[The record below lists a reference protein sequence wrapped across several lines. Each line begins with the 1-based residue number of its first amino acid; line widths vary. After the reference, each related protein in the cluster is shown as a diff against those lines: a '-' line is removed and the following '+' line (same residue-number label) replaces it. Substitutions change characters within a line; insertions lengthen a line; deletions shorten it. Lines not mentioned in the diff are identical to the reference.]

1 MMLESDGAKSP
12 LWLAMEFRDYYQTL
26 GLQRSA
32 TADEIRKAYRRLARK
47 YHPDVSKETDALERF
62 KQMQEAYEVLKDPK
76 KRAAYDQL
84 GADWK
89 QGEQFRPPPDFGAG
103 FGFNPGRRGR
113 AQAGGHTGGAGQT
126 EFANDEQF
134 SDFFSSLF
142 GGGESPF
149 AGAGAAGGA
158 RRRNGRDQ
166 HAGIEL
172 DLEEAHR
179 GTVRNL
185 TLQQA
190 PAPGQTTPSERTLR
204 VTLPAGVTEGQ
215 SIRLAG
221 QGEPAVGKGRAGDL
235 YLNVH
240 IRSHRNLELDGRDV
254 KLTLPVAPW
263 EAALGTTLTVP
274 TLGGPVDLR
283 IPAQSQ
289 SGSRLRLR
297 GRGLTGDPPG
307 DQYVVLKVVLPPAD
321 TPAARELYER
331 MRTEL
336 AFDPRASL

>member
-1 MMLESDGAKSP
+1 
-12 LWLAMEFRDYYQTL
+12 MEFRDYYQTL

-32 TADEIRKAYRRLARK
+32 SADDIRKAYRRLARK
-47 YHPDVSKETDALERF
+47 YHPDVSKEADALEHF

-84 GADWK
+84 GANWK

-103 FGFNPGRRGR
+103 FDFSQARRGR
-113 AQAGGHTGGAGQT
+113 AHGAGFGSEAGGAQAF
-126 EFANDEQF
+126 ESEQF

-142 GGGESPF
+142 GGGEQPF
-149 AGAGAAGGA
+149 AGSNAGP

-166 HAGIEL
+166 HATIEL
-172 DLEEAHR
+172 DLEEAH
-179 GTVRNL
+179 GGAVREV
-185 TLQQA
+185 TLQPA
-190 PAPGQTTPSERTLR
+190 PAPGSTTPSERTLR

-215 SIRLAG
+215 SVRLAG

-235 YLNVH
+235 YLMVH
-240 IRSHRNLELDGRDV
+240 IRPHRNLELEGRDV

-263 EAALGTTLTVP
+263 EAALGATLTVP
-274 TLGGPVDLR
+274 TLGGSVDLR
-283 IPAQSQ
+283 IPPQSQ

-297 GRGLTGDPPG
+297 GRGLAGDPPG

-321 TPAARELYER
+321 TPGARELYER

>member
-1 MMLESDGAKSP
+1 
-12 LWLAMEFRDYYQTL
+12 MEFRDYYQTL
-26 GLQRSA
+26 GLQRAASA
-32 TADEIRKAYRRLARK
+32 EDIRKAYRRLARK
-47 YHPDVSKETDALERF
+47 YHPDVSKEADALERF

-84 GADWK
+84 GANWK
-89 QGEQFRPPPDFGAG
+89 QGEQFRPPPDFGTG
-103 FGFNPGRRGR
+103 FDFSQARRGR
-113 AQAGGHTGGAGQT
+113 AHAGGFGGEAGGPQAF
-126 EFANDEQF
+126 ESEQF

-142 GGGESPF
+142 GGGEQPF
-149 AGAGAAGGA
+149 AASNAGP

-166 HAGIEL
+166 HATIEL

-179 GTVRNL
+179 GAVREV

-190 PAPGQTTPSERTLR
+190 AAPGSTTPSERTLR

-215 SIRLAG
+215 SVRLAG

-235 YLNVH
+235 YLMVH
-240 IRSHRNLELDGRDV
+240 IRPHRNLELEGRDV

-263 EAALGTTLTVP
+263 EAALGATLTVP
-274 TLGGPVDLR
+274 TLGGSVDLR
-283 IPAQSQ
+283 IPPQSQ

-297 GRGLTGDPPG
+297 GRGLAGDPPG

>member
-1 MMLESDGAKSP
+1 
-12 LWLAMEFRDYYQTL
+12 MEFRDYYKTL
-26 GLQRSA
+26 GVERSA
-32 TADEIRKAYRRLARK
+32 SADDIRKAYRRLARK
-47 YHPDVSKETDALERF
+47 YHPDVSKEADALERF

-76 KRAAYDQL
+76 KRAAYDEL
-84 GADWK
+84 GANWK
-89 QGEQFRPPPDFGAG
+89 QGEQFRPPPDFGGG
-103 FGFNPGRRGR
+103 FDFSQARRGR
-113 AQAGGHTGGAGQT
+113 AQSGAYSGGGAEDFGN
-126 EFANDEQF
+126 AEQF

-142 GGGESPF
+142 GGGEQAF
-149 AGAGAAGGA
+149 AGAG
-158 RRRNGRDQ
+158 RRRGGRDQ

-190 PAPGQTTPSERTLR
+190 AAPGQAPTERTLR
-204 VTLPAGVTEGQ
+204 VTVPAGVTEGQ

-221 QGEPAVGKGRAGDL
+221 QGEPGSGKGRPGDL
-235 YLNVH
+235 YLSVH
-240 IRSHRNLELDGRDV
+240 IRPHRNLELDGRDV

-263 EAALGTTLTVP
+263 EAALGATLTVP

-289 SGSRLRLR
+289 TGSRLRLR
-297 GRGLTGDPPG
+297 GRGLAGDPPG

-321 TPAARELYER
+321 TPVARELYER
-331 MRTEL
+331 MRKEL

>member
-1 MMLESDGAKSP
+1 
-12 LWLAMEFRDYYQTL
+12 MEFRDYYQTL
-26 GLQRSA
+26 GLQRAASA
-32 TADEIRKAYRRLARK
+32 DDIRKAYRRLARK
-47 YHPDVSKETDALERF
+47 YHPDVSKEADALERF

-84 GADWK
+84 GANWK

-103 FGFNPGRRGR
+103 FDFNQARRGR
-113 AQAGGHTGGAGQT
+113 AHAADHGGEAGGAHSF
-126 EFANDEQF
+126 ESEQF

-142 GGGESPF
+142 GGGDQPF
-149 AGAGAAGGA
+149 AAAADGP

-166 HAGIEL
+166 HATIEL

-179 GTVRNL
+179 GAVREL

-190 PAPGQTTPSERTLR
+190 PAPGSTTPGERTLR

-215 SIRLAG
+215 SVRLAG
-221 QGEPAVGKGRAGDL
+221 QGEPAVGKGRPGDL
-235 YLNVH
+235 YLMVH
-240 IRSHRNLELDGRDV
+240 IRPHRSLELEGRDV

-263 EAALGTTLTVP
+263 EAALGATLTVP
-274 TLGGPVDLR
+274 TLGGSVDLR
-283 IPAQSQ
+283 IPPQSQ

-297 GRGLTGDPPG
+297 GRGLAGDPPG

>member
-1 MMLESDGAKSP
+1 
-12 LWLAMEFRDYYQTL
+12 MEFRDYYQTL

-32 TADEIRKAYRRLARK
+32 SADEIRKAYRRLARK
-47 YHPDVSKETDALERF
+47 YHPDVSKEADALERF

-84 GADWK
+84 GANWK

-103 FGFNPGRRGR
+103 FDFNQARRGR
-113 AQAGGHTGGAGQT
+113 PQAGGYGGGAADAQG
-126 EFANDEQF
+126 FDGEQF

-142 GGGESPF
+142 GGGEQPF
-149 AGAGAAGGA
+149 AAAGGT

-166 HAGIEL
+166 HASIEL

-179 GTVRNL
+179 GAVREL

-190 PAPGQTTPSERTLR
+190 SAPGNTTPTERTLR

-215 SIRLAG
+215 SVRLAG
-221 QGEPAVGKGRAGDL
+221 QGEPGVGKGRAGDL
-235 YLNVH
+235 YLMVH
-240 IRSHRNLELDGRDV
+240 IRPHRNLELEGRDV

-263 EAALGTTLTVP
+263 EAALGATLTVP
-274 TLGGPVDLR
+274 TLGGSVDLR
-283 IPAQSQ
+283 IPPQSQ

-297 GRGLTGDPPG
+297 GRGLAGDPPG
-307 DQYVVLKVVLPPAD
+307 DQYVTLKVVLPPSD

-336 AFDPRASL
+336 AFDPRAGL

>member
-1 MMLESDGAKSP
+1 
-12 LWLAMEFRDYYQTL
+12 MEFRDYYQTL
-26 GLQRSA
+26 GLERAASA
-32 TADEIRKAYRRLARK
+32 DDIRKAYRRLARK
-47 YHPDVSKETDALERF
+47 YHPDVSKEADALERF

-84 GADWK
+84 GANWK

-103 FGFNPGRRGR
+103 FDFNQARRGR
-113 AQAGGHTGGAGQT
+113 SQATGFGGEGGNAH
-126 EFANDEQF
+126 EFEGGEQF

-142 GGGESPF
+142 GGAEQPF
-149 AGAGAAGGA
+149 AGAAGGA

-166 HAGIEL
+166 HAEIDL

-179 GTVRNL
+179 GAIRNV
-185 TLQQA
+185 TLQQSA
-190 PAPGQTTPSERTLR
+190 APGKAPTERTLR

-215 SIRLAG
+215 SVRLTG
-221 QGEPAVGKGRAGDL
+221 QGEPGIGKGRAGDL
-235 YLNVH
+235 YLMVH
-240 IRSHRNLELDGRDV
+240 IRPHRNLELEGRDV

-263 EAALGTTLTVP
+263 EAALGATLTVP

-297 GRGLTGDPPG
+297 GRGLAGDPPG
-307 DQYVVLKVVLPPAD
+307 DQYVVLKVVLPAAD

-336 AFDPRASL
+336 AFDPRANL

>member
-1 MMLESDGAKSP
+1 
-12 LWLAMEFRDYYQTL
+12 MEFRDYYQTL

-47 YHPDVSKETDALERF
+47 YHPDVSKEPDALERF
-62 KQMQEAYEVLKDPK
+62 KQLQEAYEVLKDTK

-84 GADWK
+84 GENWK

-103 FGFNPGRRGR
+103 FDFAQARRAR
-113 AQAGGHTGGAGQT
+113 AQSAGHAGAGGGHDFEGG
-126 EFANDEQF
+126 EQF
-134 SDFFSSLF
+134 SDFFSTLF
-142 GGGESPF
+142 GGGEQPF
-149 AGAGAAGGA
+149 GASGRE
-158 RRRNGRDQ
+158 RRRAGRDQ
-166 HAGIEL
+166 HAGIEI

-179 GTVRNL
+179 GAIRNV

-190 PAPGQTTPSERTLR
+190 PGPGQSGPTERTLR

-215 SIRLAG
+215 SVRLAG
-221 QGEPAVGKGRAGDL
+221 QGEPAQGKGRAGDL
-235 YLNVH
+235 YLTVH
-240 IRSHRNLELDGRDV
+240 IRPHRNLELEGRDV
-254 KLTLPVAPW
+254 TLTLPVAPW
-263 EAALGTTLTVP
+263 EAALGARLTVP

-283 IPAQSQ
+283 VPPESQ

-321 TPAARELYER
+321 TPAARELYEK
-331 MRTEL
+331 MRAEL
-336 AFDPRASL
+336 AFDPRAAL

>member
-1 MMLESDGAKSP
+1 
-12 LWLAMEFRDYYQTL
+12 MEFRDYYQTL
-26 GLQRSA
+26 GLERSA
-32 TADEIRKAYRRLARK
+32 TADAIRKAYRRLARK
-47 YHPDVSKETDALERF
+47 YHPDVSKEPNALEQF

-84 GADWK
+84 GANWK

-103 FGFNPGRRGR
+103 FDFRQARRGR
-113 AQAGGHTGGAGQT
+113 PPGAGHGGET
-126 EFANDEQF
+126 DGAHAFAGDEQF
-134 SDFFSSLF
+134 SDFFSTLF
-142 GGGESPF
+142 GGGEQPF
-149 AGAGAAGGA
+149 AGASGGA

-166 HAGIEL
+166 HATIDV

-179 GTVRNL
+179 GAVREL
-185 TLQQA
+185 TLAQA
-190 PAPGQTTPSERTLR
+190 AAPGATPAERTLR

-215 SIRLAG
+215 SVRLAG

-235 YLNVH
+235 YLMVH
-240 IRSHRNLELDGRDV
+240 IRPHKNLELEGRDV
-254 KLTLPVAPW
+254 KLILPVAPW
-263 EAALGTTLTVP
+263 EAALGATLTVP

-297 GRGLTGDPPG
+297 GRGLVGDPPG
-307 DQYVVLKVVLPPAD
+307 DQYVELKVVLPPAD

-331 MRTEL
+331 MRAEL

>member
-1 MMLESDGAKSP
+1 
-12 LWLAMEFRDYYQTL
+12 MEFRDYYKTL
-26 GLQRSA
+26 GIERSA
-32 TADEIRKAYRRLARK
+32 SADDIRKAYRRLARK
-47 YHPDVSKETDALERF
+47 YHPDVSKEADALERF

-76 KRAAYDQL
+76 KRAAYDEL
-84 GADWK
+84 GANWK
-89 QGEQFRPPPDFGAG
+89 QGEQFRPPPDFGTG
-103 FGFNPGRRGR
+103 FDFSQARRGR
-113 AQAGGHTGGAGQT
+113 AHSGAYSGSGGGGGAQFG
-126 EFANDEQF
+126 EGEQF

-142 GGGESPF
+142 GGGEQPF
-149 AGAGAAGGA
+149 AGG
-158 RRRNGRDQ
+158 RRRGGRDQ
-166 HAGIEL
+166 HASIEL

-190 PAPGQTTPSERTLR
+190 AAPGQAPTERTLR
-204 VTLPAGVTEGQ
+204 VTVPAGVTEGQ
-215 SIRLAG
+215 SIRLTG
-221 QGEPAVGKGRAGDL
+221 QGEAAGGKGRPGDL
-235 YLNVH
+235 YLSVH
-240 IRSHRNLELDGRDV
+240 IRPHRNLELDGRDV

-263 EAALGTTLTVP
+263 EAALGATLTVP

-289 SGSRLRLR
+289 TGSRLRLR
-297 GRGLTGDPPG
+297 GRGLAGDPPG

>member
-1 MMLESDGAKSP
+1 
-12 LWLAMEFRDYYQTL
+12 MEFRDYYQTL
-26 GLQRSA
+26 GLERSA
-32 TADEIRKAYRRLARK
+32 SVDDIRKAYRRLARK
-47 YHPDVSKETDALERF
+47 YHPDVSKEADALERF

-84 GADWK
+84 GANWK

-103 FGFNPGRRGR
+103 FDFSQARRGR
-113 AQAGGHTGGAGQT
+113 ASAGFGGQPGGGQAFEDG
-126 EFANDEQF
+126 EQF

-142 GGGESPF
+142 GGGEQPF
-149 AGAGAAGGA
+149 GGAAGGA

-166 HAGIEL
+166 HASIEV

-179 GTVRNL
+179 GAVREV
-185 TLQQA
+185 TLQSA
-190 PAPGQTTPSERTLR
+190 APGRAPPSERTLR

-215 SIRLAG
+215 SVRLTG
-221 QGEPAVGKGRAGDL
+221 QGEPAVGKGRPGDL
-235 YLNVH
+235 YLMVH
-240 IRSHRNLELDGRDV
+240 IRPHRNFELEGRDV

-263 EAALGTTLTVP
+263 EAALGATLTVP
-274 TLGGPVDLR
+274 TLGGSVDLR
-283 IPAQSQ
+283 IPPQSQ

-336 AFDPRASL
+336 PFDPRAGL